1 MKLNENFVK
10 HTMDGET
17 VLVPMGGAGFH
28 GLVQGND
35 SVGVILDCLQNDVTE
50 EEIVAEL
57 RKRFKGDERLM
68 REDVADVVRRL
79 KKIGAIDD

>member
-28 GLVQGND
+28 APVQGND

-50 EEIVAEL
+50 EEIVAEM

>member
-50 EEIVAEL
+50 EAVVAEL
-57 RKRFKGDERLM
+57 RERFKGDERLM